1 MARSV
6 APGETAVRASSSRR
20 STRPEP
26 GLRKREATS
35 KKHFHGDNRIDR
47 TVRLQGPIYG
57 AARRYIRID
66 AATPALRLSVPPGIA
81 NEIDTRPA

>member
-1 MARSV
+1 M
-6 APGETAVRASSSRR
+6 APGETAVRASRSRR
-20 STRPEP
+20 STRPAP

-47 TVRLQGPIYG
+47 SVRLQGPIYR
-57 AARRYIRID
+57 AVRRYIKID

-81 NEIDTRPA
+81 NEIGTTPA